1 MKTPFKK
8 KQKLVKG
15 IPSALVLSILIH
27 AALFLLAGMLVVF
40 SVVKKKE
47 KKFIPPK
54 AVERPKMKLKK
65 PKVKV
70 KKSAKPKSSQRIVTY
85 VKRSS
90 MPDIQLPE
98 MSGIGGGVGA
108 GMGAGF
114 EIMPDLGEV
123 SVLGSRMSAGNDL
136 MGVYYDTKR
145 DRNDRGI
152 SCGVEEYRNVAHRFI
167 KSGWRPS
174 ILSRYYQA
182 PQKLYAKCIIIPET
196 KSSIAPLAFSDE
208 DGVGALW
215 LIHYK
220 GELVHKDGITF
231 RFYAAANEFMFV
243 RVDGEIVVGSSANLE
258 AEVVGDFWES
268 SSIDTGTWMWGRTGA
283 QIGDWITLEPGVPL
297 KIEILLGDNGNSAG
311 FILAVE
317 VKGEEYERSSQ
328 GAPILPAFKT
338 DELTRDH
345 LDAVYKELPENIV
358 CLTNGPVFR
367 DF

>member
-1 MKTPFKK
+1 MKTRLRK
-8 KQKLVKG
+8 KQNLTKG

-40 SVVKKKE
+40 SVVNKKE
-47 KKFIPPK
+47 QVFVPPK
-54 AVERPKMKLKK
+54 PVDRPKMKLKK

-70 KKSAKPKSSQRIVTY
+70 RKSAKPKSSQRIVTN
-85 VKRSS
+85 VKRAS

-98 MSGIGGGVGA
+98 MSGMGDGVGT
-108 GMGAGF
+108 GMGGGF
-114 EIMPDLGEV
+114 EIMPDLGEITL
-123 SVLGSRMSAGNDL
+123 LGSRMSAGNDL

-145 DRNDRGI
+145 DRNGRGI

-182 PQKLYAKCIIIPET
+182 PHELYTTSVIIPET

-208 DGVGALW
+208 EGVGALW

-220 GELVHKDGITF
+220 GELVHQEGITF

-243 RVDGEIVVGSSANLE
+243 RVDGEIVVGSSASLE
-258 AEVVGDFWES
+258 EEIIGEFWQS
-268 SSIDTGTWMWGRTGA
+268 NSLDTGTWMWGRTAA

-317 VKGEEYERSSQ
+317 VEDEKYERSSQ

-338 DELTRDH
+338 DDLTRDH
-345 LDAVYKELPENIV
+345 LDVIYKELPENLV